1 MIAEKEFFRINED
14 KSEKEITII
23 SSESKLPDQTRRPIL
38 LALVIKKIAVTNG
51 IKIKKA
57 AIKKPNK

>member
-1 MIAEKEFFRINED
+1 MIAEKEFLRINED

-23 SSESKLPDQTRRPIL
+23 SSESKLPDQIRSPIL
-38 LALVIKKIAVTNG
+38 LALVMKKIAAIKG